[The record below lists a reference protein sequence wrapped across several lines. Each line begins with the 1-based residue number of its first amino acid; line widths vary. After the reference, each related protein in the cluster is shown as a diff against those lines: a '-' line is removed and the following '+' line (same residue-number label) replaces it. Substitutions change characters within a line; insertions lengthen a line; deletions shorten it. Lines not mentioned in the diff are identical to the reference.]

1 MADAIGKVAFI
12 GLGRMGAAI
21 ANNILRAGFDLTV
34 YNRTPSKMG
43 PLVAA
48 GATGAK
54 SAREAAE
61 AADVVVTCLLDDNS
75 VLAATK
81 GEDGILAGLKRG
93 GIHIGT
99 TTVSPGHAGQMAEL
113 HQAHGS
119 HYIAGPVVG
128 RPDAAEAGKLLSYVA
143 GNQEAIERCGRL
155 FEAYTMQWTNM
166 GTDHQVANSVKLF
179 INYTVI
185 SLVELFGQVYA
196 FAEKSSIDLEFA
208 QQLLHILLEH
218 PAIKQYTQ
226 RIRTRDFDAGFEL
239 SSGFKDVGLMLQ
251 ASTDVRAPLNYGSII
266 REKFITAL
274 ARGMADRDWSAIYEI
289 TRMNA
294 GLE

>member
-1 MADAIGKVAFI
+1 MSDAIGKVAFI

-21 ANNILRAGFDLTV
+21 AGNILKAGFDLTV
-34 YNRTPSKMG
+34 YNRTSSKME

-48 GATGAK
+48 GAVGAT
-54 SAREAAE
+54 SAREAA
-61 AADVVVTCLLDDNS
+61 AMADVVVTCLLDDSS
-75 VLAATK
+75 VLAAAT
-81 GEDGILAGLKRG
+81 GEDGILAGLKPG

-99 TTVSPGHAGQMAEL
+99 TTVSPGHARQMAEL

-128 RPDAAEAGKLLSYVA
+128 RPDAAASGKLLTYVA
-143 GNQEAIERCGRL
+143 GNQEAIARCGRI
-155 FEAYTMQWTNM
+155 FEAYAMQWTNM

-185 SLVELFGQVYA
+185 SMVELFGQVYA
-196 FAEKSSIDLEFA
+196 FAEKSGIDLEFA
-208 QQLLHILLEH
+208 QQLIHTLLEH
-218 PAIKQYTQ
+218 PAIKQYAQ
-226 RIRTRDFDAGFEL
+226 RIRTREFDAGFEL
-239 SSGFKDVGLMLQ
+239 ISGFKDVQLMLQ
-251 ASTDVRAPLNYGSII
+251 ASTDVRAPLNYGSVI
-266 REKFITAL
+266 REKLITAL
-274 ARGMADRDWSAIYEI
+274 AHGMDYRDWSAIYEI